1 MTGFDRRSVVLVG
14 LLVAGLGVSFIGW
27 GRSGS
32 RSRSSYELVR
42 SARSLDLLDGL
53 WADLAQVW
61 FVIPLLV
68 AVAVV
73 AGIFNRTGVLAVLGV
88 AIGSL
93 LLVGWWQVKES
104 ILGVDTGAT
113 AGAVLGL
120 AAVVLSLWLLLDN
133 KRRSGSDD

>member
-1 MTGFDRRSVVLVG
+1 LTGIDRLSLALVI
-14 LLVAGLGVSFIGW
+14 LLMAGLGVSFVGW

-42 SARSLDLLDGL
+42 SARSLDLIDGL
-53 WADLAQVW
+53 WADVAQGW

-73 AGIFNRTGVLAVLGV
+73 AGLFNRSGVLALLGV

-93 LLVGWWQVKES
+93 LMVGWWQVKES
-104 ILGVDTGAT
+104 ILAVDTGAT

-120 AAVVLSLWLLLDN
+120 AMVVLSLWLLLDS
-133 KRRSGSDD
+133 KGRGRSDG